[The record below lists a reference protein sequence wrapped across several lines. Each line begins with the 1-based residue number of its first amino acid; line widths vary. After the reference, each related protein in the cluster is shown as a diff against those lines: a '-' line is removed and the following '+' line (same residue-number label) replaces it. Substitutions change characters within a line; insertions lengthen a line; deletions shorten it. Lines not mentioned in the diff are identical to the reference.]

1 MAGVP
6 VVGEGECAATDDGWA
21 AAAEPEPR
29 GCDIATLDMA
39 RVAAGG
45 GPSGRTLGR
54 AFVREFA
61 SVDRPVLLRGLIG
74 PAARAPWSR
83 RALVERHSRLP
94 RLRYQVMGY
103 NGTLGEMSD
112 AHTWRRASIG
122 QWLDEM
128 GEPPADGAPPG
139 YVFDQ
144 SGEASAALAAPMAA
158 LFPWSATLAPQSPAL
173 YVGGNGSG
181 NPFHYHQ
188 QTWNALVA
196 GRKRWLL
203 YAPRDAF
210 YSELHPL
217 EWLRRGSDA
226 HVGSRA

>member
-1 MAGVP
+1 
-6 VVGEGECAATDDGWA
+6 
-21 AAAEPEPR
+21 
-29 GCDIATLDMA
+29 
-39 RVAAGG
+39 
-45 GPSGRTLGR
+45 
-54 AFVREFA
+54 
-61 SVDRPVLLRGLIG
+61 
-74 PAARAPWSR
+74 
-83 RALVERHSRLP
+83 
-94 RLRYQVMGY
+94 
-103 NGTLGEMSD
+103 
-112 AHTWRRASIG
+112 
-122 QWLDEM
+122 
-128 GEPPADGAPPG
+128 
-139 YVFDQ
+139 
-144 SGEASAALAAPMAA
+144 MAA

-226 HVGSRA
+226 HVGSRALECEQAAGDVLFLPRLWGHATINVGEVVGVATPFALREGTF